1 MIIYP
6 KSQMLTRI
14 GMKSLLNPKIS
25 LSTLKSIS
33 SLAAVKNPSFS
44 PSLFDPFQFLNDY
57 TKSTHCTITNT
68 RILHAHSLRI
78 DLLPSNVAIA
88 NSLLD
93 CYCRSGSMADALHLF
108 DVIPDRNV
116 ISWNFMVS
124 GYNRS
129 SMFENSWGV
138 FCRMRC
144 SGFEPDEFTYGS
156 VLSACTAL
164 QASSLGEQV
173 YSLAM
178 KNGFFSSDYVR
189 SGMIDLFAKS
199 GSFEDALRVF
209 RDVSCWNVV
218 IWNGVISAAVRNGE
232 NGVALDLFRQMCCG
246 FLLPNSFT
254 FSSVLTACAAL
265 GEIGIGREVQGWVI
279 KRGAE
284 DVFVGTAIVDLYS
297 KCGNMNEA
305 VKEFSRMPTRNVVS
319 WTAIISGFVG
329 KGDSISG
336 LKFFREMRRMG
347 EEINKFTITSVL
359 TACAKPSMSEEAIQI
374 HSLILKSGLYSAAEV
389 GSALINAYSKIGAVD
404 VSEMVFREMR
414 TLKDL
419 GTWAAMISS
428 FAQNQS
434 PESAIGVFQRMLQ
447 ESVRP
452 DKFSTSSVLS
462 IIDYLGV
469 GRQIHSYTLKVG
481 LAFDASVGS
490 SLSTMYSKCDSLEE
504 SYKAFQQ
511 IRDKDN
517 VSWASMIAGFSE
529 HGFADQALQL
539 YREMPYKEI
548 IPDQMTLAAILTA
561 CSASRSLLIGKE
573 IHGHALRAGVGRDVV
588 VGGAIVNMYSK
599 CSALELA
606 RRVFDML
613 PQKDEVACSSLVSG
627 YAQNGCIEEALL
639 LFHYMLM
646 ADLTIDSFTIS
657 SILGVIALLNN
668 PSIGTQMHAHITKI
682 GLNSDVSVGSSL
694 VRMYS
699 KCGSI
704 EDCRKSFDQIENPD
718 LICWTA
724 MIASYAQHGKG
735 AEALRGYELLKE
747 EGIKPDSVTFVA
759 VLSACSHNGLVEEAY
774 FYFNS
779 MAADYG
785 LKPGYRHY
793 ACMVDVLGRS
803 GRLKEAER
811 FIINMPIEPNGLIW
825 GTLLAACVMHR
836 YVELGKLTAKKIMD
850 LEPYDASTYVSLSNM
865 CADLG
870 LWEEAEQIRNQM
882 RGNCMRKEPGWS
894 LISVN

>member
-1 MIIYP
+1 
-6 KSQMLTRI
+6 
-14 GMKSLLNPKIS
+14 MKSLLNPKTHFKIS
-25 LSTLKSIS
+25 LSSLNFIS
-33 SLAAVKNPSFS
+33 SLAYVENPPYPQTENLKI
-44 PSLFDPFQFLNDY
+44 PSVFDPFKFFSDY
-57 TKSTHCTITNT
+57 TTSINCTIRNT
-68 RILHAHSLRI
+68 RILHAHLLRLHF
-78 DLLPSNVAIA
+78 LLSNVSIS

-93 CYCRSGSMADALHLF
+93 CYCRSAAMEDALHLF
-108 DVIPDRNV
+108 DVIPQRNV

-124 GYNRS
+124 GYNRNS
-129 SMFENSWGV
+129 VYERSWGV
-138 FCRMRC
+138 FCRMHC

-156 VLSACTAL
+156 VLSACAAL
-164 QASSLGEQV
+164 RAPGLGKQV
-173 YSLAM
+173 YSLAT
-178 KNGFFSSDYVR
+178 KNGFFSNDYVR
-189 SGMIDLFAKS
+189 SGMIDLFAKN

-209 RDVSCWNVV
+209 CDVSCRNVV
-218 IWNGVISAAVRNGE
+218 IWNALISGAVRNGE
-232 NGVALDLFRQMCCG
+232 NRVALEIFRQMCCG
-246 FLLPNSFT
+246 FVLPSNFT

-265 GEIGIGREVQGWVI
+265 EEIGIGKSVHGWVI
-279 KRGAE
+279 KCGAE
-284 DVFVGTAIVDLYS
+284 DVFVGTAIVDLYA
-297 KCGNMNEA
+297 KCGKMNEA
-305 VKEFSRMPTRNVVS
+305 VKEFFGMPTCNVVS
-319 WTAIISGFVG
+319 WTAIISGFVS
-329 KGDSISG
+329 KEDSISAV
-336 LKFFREMRRMG
+336 KFFREMRRMG
-347 EEINKFTITSVL
+347 EEINKFTVTSIL
-359 TACAKPSMSEEAIQI
+359 TACAKPSMSEEANQI
-374 HSLILKSGLYSAAEV
+374 HSLILKSGLYLAPVV

-404 VSEMVFREMR
+404 LSEMVFRE
-414 TLKDL
+414 TETVKDP

-428 FAQNQS
+428 YAQNQN
-434 PESAIGVFQRMLQ
+434 PGRATRVFQRMLQ
-447 ESVRP
+447 EGVLP

-462 IIDYLGV
+462 IIDFLV
-469 GRQIHSYTLKVG
+469 AGRQIHSYILKVG
-481 LAFDASVGS
+481 LVTDSSVGS

-511 IRDKDN
+511 IREKDS

-548 IPDQMTLAAILTA
+548 KPDQMILAAILNA

-599 CSALELA
+599 CTALELA

-639 LFHYMLM
+639 LFNYMLT

-657 SILGVIALLNN
+657 SILGVIAVVNN
-668 PSIGTQMHAHITKI
+668 PSCGTQMHAHITKI
-682 GLNSDVSVGSSL
+682 GLNSDVSVDSSL

-735 AEALRGYELLKE
+735 ADALRGYELLREK
-747 EGIKPDSVTFVA
+747 GIKPDSVTFVA

-779 MAADYG
+779 MASDYG
-785 LKPGYRHY
+785 IKPGYHHY

-811 FIINMPIEPNGLIW
+811 FIINMPIEPNGIIW
-825 GTLLAACVMHR
+825 GTLLAACVIHR
-836 YVELGKLTAKKIMD
+836 DVELGKLTAKRIMD
-850 LEPYDASTYVSLSNM
+850 LEPCDASTYVSISNM

-870 LWEEAEQIRNQM
+870 LWEEVAQVRNQM
-882 RGNCMRKEPGWS
+882 RRNFMKKEPGWS
-894 LISVN
+894 LM